1 MGTAEGPAGG
11 RTWLVVAAERREFD
25 GILKRCGPPANLDW
39 AAEFACEVGWNGDRW
54 LLIANGPGPKL
65 VEQAL
70 AKRVEVAGIISAGF
84 CGALDPELRVGDVVR
99 DRIHSSDRVAVT
111 ASEKSSLR
119 EKTGAAAV
127 DMESAA
133 IAQKAAEWGVPFF
146 MVRAVSDRASEDMP
160 LDFNEYRD
168 AAGRFSRARIAL
180 AALTRPFTAIPALLR
195 LDRNC
200 RIAAESLGDFFA
212 DCRL

>member
-1 MGTAEGPAGG
+1 MAIADGR

-25 GILKRCGPPANLDW
+25 GILKRLGPPARFDW
-39 AAEFACEVGWNGDRW
+39 PAEFACEVERNGDRW
-54 LLIANGPGPKL
+54 LLIANGPGPRL

-70 AKRVEVAGIISAGF
+70 EKRIEVNGIVSTGF
-84 CGALDPELRVGDVVR
+84 CGALDPLLQVGDVVR

-111 ASEKSSLR
+111 ASEKSLLWK
-119 EKTGAAAV
+119 ETGAAAV

-133 IAQKAAEWGVPFF
+133 LSKKAAEWGVPFYAI
-146 MVRAVSDRASEDMP
+146 RAVSDRAEEDMP
-160 LDFNEYRD
+160 LDFNTYRD

-180 AALTRPFTAIPALLR
+180 AALARPFTTIPALLR

-200 RIAAESLGDFFA
+200 RIAADSLGDFFA